1 MHHESGTD
9 VRLFSCAQKEANMS
23 RKIIDFVERNIHGA
37 WAVWGDLGIRQY
49 YGYTKKESMKKY
61 RQEWLETVAPFIC
74 QKVK

>member
-37 WAVWGDLGIRQY
+37 WVVWGDH

-74 QKVK
+74 QEVK

>member
-23 RKIIDFVERNIHGA
+23 RKIINFVERNIHGA
-37 WAVWGDLGIRQY
+37 WVVWGDLGIRQY

-74 QKVK
+74 QEVK

>member
-1 MHHESGTD
+1 MHYESGTS
-9 VRLFSCAQKEANMS
+9 VRLFSCAQKEASMS

-37 WAVWGDLGIRQY
+37 WVVWGDLGIRQY

-74 QKVK
+74 QEVK

>member
-23 RKIIDFVERNIHGA
+23 RKIIDFVERNIRGA
-37 WAVWGDLGIRQY
+37 WVVWGDLGIRQY

-74 QKVK
+74 QEVK